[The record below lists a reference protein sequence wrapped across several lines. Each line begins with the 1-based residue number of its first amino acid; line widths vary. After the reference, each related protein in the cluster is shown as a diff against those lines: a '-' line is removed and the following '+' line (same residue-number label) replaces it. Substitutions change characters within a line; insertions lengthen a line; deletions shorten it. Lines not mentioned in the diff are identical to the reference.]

1 MFDLLQKPNLN
12 KRNSIVVLI
21 LAVAIFGVVVT
32 VDYLTSDE
40 LSFGTFYLLIVLA
53 VSWFCGI
60 WWGSL
65 FAFLS
70 AFAEIKV
77 GLLSGRSFSKLVY
90 FYISVGNILFAYL
103 LTAILASIVRTLYE
117 RAKFSAR
124 IDHLTGIAN
133 GMGFYERASV
143 EMARHRR
150 DLQPFAVAYIDCDN
164 FKAVNDNLGHS
175 EGDRLL
181 RAIGETLKSSLRE
194 PDIVARLGGDE
205 FALILPNTGGQSAL
219 QIMDKLRPKLDLV
232 VRENKWPVTF
242 SIGIGIF
249 PTVPEDLDH
258 VIMYSD
264 TLMYRAKTEGKNKI
278 VHHIYNRE
286 KEQGTIS
293 PA

>member
-12 KRNSIVVLI
+12 NRNNIVALI

-32 VDYLTSDE
+32 ADCLTSDE
-40 LSFGTFYLLIVLA
+40 LTFGTFYLLIVLA

-70 AFAEIKV
+70 AFAEMKV

-90 FYISVGNILFAYL
+90 FYISVGNILFTFL
-103 LTAILASIVRTLYE
+103 LTAILASIARTLYE
-117 RAKFSAR
+117 RAKSSAR

-133 GMGFYERASV
+133 GMGFYERALV

-150 DLQPFAVAYIDCDN
+150 DLHHFAVAYIDCDN
-164 FKAVNDNLGHS
+164 FKAVNDNWGHS

-194 PDIVARLGGDE
+194 TDIVARLGGDE
-205 FALILPNTGGQSAL
+205 FALIFPNTGEQSAL
-219 QIMDKLRPKLDLV
+219 QIIDKLRPKLDLV
-232 VRENKWPVTF
+232 VSKYF
-242 SIGIGIF
+242 LS
-249 PTVPEDLDH
+249 
-258 VIMYSD
+258 
-264 TLMYRAKTEGKNKI
+264 
-278 VHHIYNRE
+278 
-286 KEQGTIS
+286 
-293 PA
+293 